1 MVSFGRY
8 GCRRNI
14 LQERDNVKGC
24 LCNRN
29 RIRLRLVFEEDPTA
43 TTDGINLIRNYDL
56 RYGFSLWGDDG
67 EFGDLTEEEYDA
79 LPTEFYTKEIN
90 VVGDEYGFN
99 LAITS
104 ENNELIIWDE

>member
-1 MVSFGRY
+1 MLKAAYSTGSEY
-8 GCRRNI
+8 
-14 LQERDNVKGC
+14 DW
-24 LCNRN
+24 
-29 RIRLRLVFEEDPTA
+29 RLVFEEDPTA

-99 LAITS
+99 MAITS